1 MTGAVMIHL
10 QRALATGL
18 RTSSSTCYLGKAS
31 AMGWCVGMRP
41 VCHDNERR
49 SACSSD
55 ARNRQDPTGAARNSQ
70 GLQIAE
76 FVELSYVL
84 GHGAAGAAKL

>member
-55 ARNRQDPTGAARNSQ
+55 DACRRWRAAQQHR
-70 GLQIAE
+70 GR
-76 FVELSYVL
+76 L
-84 GHGAAGAAKL
+84 GGRGGVDR